1 MSALVAIRRQRESR
15 LHAGLALLAAGVLA
29 ACAPQSEPR
38 TISDFME
45 DGFARDG
52 VLARCNQDPEAASA
66 DEECATARRAA
77 AAVALEAERRG
88 RQSELDR
95 ESEDKLL
102 AMRERETGQAPGEQN
117 AGASS
122 VPAFGAPVGAAF
134 DVYAEGAQ
142 PLGRRTLEIEA
153 AEPPTNTIEIDSPRL
168 VLTDLAIAPA
178 SFRSE
183 EPVQQ

>member
-1 MSALVAIRRQRESR
+1 
-15 LHAGLALLAAGVLA
+15 VLA
-29 ACAPQSEPR
+29 ACAPQPEPR

-52 VLARCNQDPEAASA
+52 VLARCNQDPDAASA

-77 AAVALEAERRG
+77 AAVALEAERRE

-95 ESEDKLL
+95 ESEGKLV
-102 AMRERETGQAPGEQN
+102 AMREREAGQA
-117 AGASS
+117 AGQDAAASS
-122 VPAFGAPVGAAF
+122 VPAFGAPVAVGAAF
-134 DVYAEGAQ
+134 DVYAEGSQ

-153 AEPPTNTIEIDSPRL
+153 AEPPMNTIEIDSPRL
-168 VLTDLAIAPA
+168 VLTDLAIAPG
-178 SFRSE
+178 SFKSD